1 MLFSSSVFL
10 FLFLPVVLLVYYLP
24 LRRWR
29 QGQNVFLLLASL
41 GFYAW
46 GEPWFVLVM
55 LGSILA
61 NYGFGLWVDACKRAG
76 RTCLPPLVAALA
88 VNLGILFVFKYL
100 TFTLGILNR
109 LGAAFVIP
117 GIELPIGIS
126 FFTFQA
132 LSYVLDVH
140 RDRGEVQ
147 RSPLKVGLYISF
159 FPQLIAGPI
168 VKYETVAQQIDHRK
182 ETWTDFSAGCSRFIV
197 GLGKKVLLSNQLAVV
212 ADRAFGLGDG
222 LSASFA
228 WLGALCYTLQIYF
241 DFSGYSDMAIGLG
254 RMFGFAFKENFNYPY
269 ISRSITE
276 FWRRWH
282 ISLSTWFRDYVYF
295 PLGGSR
301 VDSRAK
307 HIRNLFVVW
316 LLTGIWHGANWT
328 FLAWG
333 LFYFVLLVLE
343 KYGHLGRGW
352 PVWAKWL
359 FTFLMVNFA
368 WVLFRADSLA
378 AAGQYLQAMFGLGAG
393 GWDDL
398 TALYLRENWT
408 VLAAAGP
415 PPAELGREKGQP
427 PAGCG
432 LRRAGGGGV
441 PGVGGLPD
449 QRHLQPLHL
458 LQLLRRQR
466 REATQYHDRRGLS
479 AGGGGG
485 IPAAGHLLLRRGGEV

>member
-46 GEPWFVLVM
+46 GEPWVVLVM

-182 ETWTDFSAGCSRFIV
+182 ETWADFSAGCSRFIV

-228 WLGALCYTLQIYF
+228 WLGALCYTLQIYY

-254 RMFGFAFKENFNYPY
+254 KMFGFHFLENFNYPY

-282 ISLSTWFRDYVYF
+282 ISLSTWFREYLYI
-295 PLGGSR
+295 PLGGNRCSKGR
-301 VDSRAK
+301 WVL
-307 HIRNLFVVW
+307 NLFLVW
-316 LLTGIWHGANWT
+316 AATGIWHGASWN
-328 FLAWG
+328 FVLWG
-333 LFYFVLLVLE
+333 LYFWVLLLVEKFVLLRWLKRAPGAV
-343 KYGHLGRGW
+343 GHLYT
-352 PVWAKWL
+352 L
-359 FTFLMVNFA
+359 FFVLVSWTIFA
-368 WVLFRADSLA
+368 IEDF
-378 AAGQYLQAMFGLGAG
+378 GQLGEYLKVMFGLGGVPLIDGAFKYY
-393 GWDDL
+393 
-398 TALYLRENWT
+398 AANYLP
-408 VLAAAGP
+408 VLCISALAATPLGAAVYRRLNVRTAHILGAVLILAG
-415 PPAELGREKGQP
+415 
-427 PAGCG
+427 
-432 LRRAGGGGV
+432 
-441 PGVGGLPD
+441 
-449 QRHLQPLHL
+449 
-458 LQLLRRQR
+458 
-466 REATQYHDRRGLS
+466 
-479 AGGGGG
+479 
-485 IPAAGHLLLRRGGEV
+485 LLLCTAYLVDGTYNPFLYFRF

>member
-10 FLFLPVVLLVYYLP
+10 FLFLPGVLIVYYLF

-29 QGQNVFLLLASL
+29 QVQNIFLLIASL
-41 GFYAW
+41 LFYAW

-55 LGSILA
+55 MGSILA
-61 NYGFGLWVDACKRAG
+61 NYGFGLWVARAQG
-76 RTCLPPLVAALA
+76 AGTGAKAPVLMALLF
-88 VNLGILFVFKYL
+88 NLGILFVFKYL

-109 LGAAFVIP
+109 LGGAFVIP

-132 LSYVLDVH
+132 LSYVLDVQ
-140 RDRGEVQ
+140 RGRGQVQ

-168 VKYETVAQQIDHRK
+168 VKYETVADQIDNRK
-182 ETWTDFSAGCSRFIV
+182 ENWEDFSAGCARFIV
-197 GLGKKVLLSNQLAVV
+197 GLGKKVLLANQLALV
-212 ADRAFGLGDG
+212 ADRAFLLEGADKLTT
-222 LSASFA
+222 SFA
-228 WLGALCYTLQIYF
+228 WLGALCYTLQIYY

-254 RMFGFAFKENFNYPY
+254 KMFGFHFLENFNYPY
-269 ISRSITE
+269 ISTSITE

-301 VDSRAK
+301 VDSKWK

-328 FLAWG
+328 FIAWG

-352 PVWAKWL
+352 PVVCRWL

-368 WVLFRADSLA
+368 WVLFRADGLRA
-378 AAGQYLQAMFGLGAG
+378 AAGYLCAMFGHGAG
-393 GWDDL
+393 LWSAETGL
-398 TALYLRENWT
+398 FLRENWT
-408 VLAAAGP
+408 VLLAGAVFSAPVALKLRDWAANRQSVLLD
-415 PPAELGREKGQP
+415 LGYGLLVGAVFLVSASFIIKGTYNP
-427 PAGCG
+427 FI
-432 LRRAGGGGV
+432 
-441 PGVGGLPD
+441 
-449 QRHLQPLHL
+449 
-458 LQLLRRQR
+458 
-466 REATQYHDRRGLS
+466 YFNF
-479 AGGGGG
+479 
-485 IPAAGHLLLRRGGEV
+485 

>member
-76 RTCLPPLVAALA
+76 RTCAPPLVTALA

-182 ETWTDFSAGCSRFIV
+182 EIWADFSAGCSRFIV

-212 ADRAFGLGDG
+212 ADRAFGQGDG

-228 WLGALCYTLQIYF
+228 WLGALCYTLQIYY

-254 RMFGFAFKENFNYPY
+254 KMFGFHFLENFNYPY

-282 ISLSTWFRDYVYF
+282 ISLSMWLRDYLYIS
-295 PLGGSR
+295 LGGNR
-301 VDSRAK
+301 KGRL
-307 HIRNLFVVW
+307 RTYFNLLVTMV
-316 LLTGIWHGANWT
+316 LGGLWHGA
-328 FLAWG
+328 AIR
-333 LFYFVLLVLE
+333 FVLWGTLHGVALALHKLWLSVVPGAKVSGYQMHPLSRLAGILVTF
-343 KYGHLGRGW
+343 HLVCFGW
-352 PVWAKWL
+352 L
-359 FTFLMVNFA
+359 
-368 WVLFRADSLA
+368 LFRADS
-378 AAGQYLQAMFGLGAG
+378 M
-393 GWDDL
+393 
-398 TALYLRENWT
+398 RT
-408 VLAAAGP
+408 VQLM
-415 PPAELGREKGQP
+415 
-427 PAGCG
+427 
-432 LRRAGGGGV
+432 
-441 PGVGGLPD
+441 
-449 QRHLQPLHL
+449 LHQITDNFH
-458 LQLLRRQR
+458 LQLLPQMLAGYGGVFALVGLGYLLHMPPGRADAAARRAVVASPFWVQV
-466 REATQYHDRRGLS
+466 
-479 AGGGGG
+479 
-485 IPAAGHLLLRRGGEV
+485 LLLASVAWGVMQIQSSSIQPFIYFQF